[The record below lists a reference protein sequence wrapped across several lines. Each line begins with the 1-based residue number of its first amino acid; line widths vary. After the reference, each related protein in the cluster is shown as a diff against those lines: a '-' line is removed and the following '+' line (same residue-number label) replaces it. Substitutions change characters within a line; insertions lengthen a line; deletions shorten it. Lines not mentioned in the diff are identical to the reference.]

1 MCLNSFRHKFSLM
14 WFSARSRMY
23 LSERLLVEPRATIL
37 SRLWIK
43 EAKLFYLNNES
54 ETREDDFVEKQIDDL
69 EQEIYSSNNRN
80 NPLRYTD
87 DDLIT
92 SIDIIHQQLQGLGNN
107 TTKTHFLESVCLN
120 NSAIGK
126 NFEDKYAFLDFIT
139 CDMLYKTLGSDID
152 LENNITF

>member
-69 EQEIYSSNNRN
+69 EQELYSSNNRN

>member
-1 MCLNSFRHKFSLM
+1 MCFNSFRHKFSLM

-69 EQEIYSSNNRN
+69 EQELSSSNNRN

-87 DDLIT
+87 YALIT
-92 SIDIIHQQLQGLGNN
+92 SIDIIHQQLQCLGNN
-107 TTKTHFLESVCLN
+107 TTRTHFLESVCLKY
-120 NSAIGK
+120 SAIAK

>member
-69 EQEIYSSNNRN
+69 EQELYSSNNKN

-92 SIDIIHQQLQGLGNN
+92 SIDIIHQQLQSLGNN

>member
-1 MCLNSFRHKFSLM
+1 M

-69 EQEIYSSNNRN
+69 EQELSSSNNRN

-87 DDLIT
+87 YALIT

-107 TTKTHFLESVCLN
+107 TTRTNFPESVCLN

-152 LENNITF
+152 LENNITFWLYI

>member
-23 LSERLLVEPRATIL
+23 LSERLLVEPRATFL

-69 EQEIYSSNNRN
+69 EQELYSSNNRN

-152 LENNITF
+152 HENNITL

>member
-1 MCLNSFRHKFSLM
+1 MCLNLFRHKFPLM

-23 LSERLLVEPRATIL
+23 LSERLLVEPRATFL

-43 EAKLFYLNNES
+43 EAKMFYLNNES

-69 EQEIYSSNNRN
+69 EQELYSSNDKN
-80 NPLRYTD
+80 NQLRYTD

-92 SIDIIHQQLQGLGNN
+92 SIEMIHQQLQGLGNN
-107 TTKTHFLESVCLN
+107 TTRTHFPDSVCLK

-126 NFEDKYAFLDFIT
+126 NFEDKYAYLDFIT

>member
-1 MCLNSFRHKFSLM
+1 M

-23 LSERLLVEPRATIL
+23 LSERLLVEPRATFL

-54 ETREDDFVEKQIDDL
+54 ETREDDFVEKQIDGL
-69 EQEIYSSNNRN
+69 EQELYLSNNKN
-80 NPLRYTD
+80 IPFRYTD

-92 SIDIIHQQLQGLGNN
+92 SINIIHQQLQGLGNN

-152 LENNITF
+152 HENNITFWLYI

>member
-1 MCLNSFRHKFSLM
+1 MCLNLFRHKFPLM

-23 LSERLLVEPRATIL
+23 LSERLLVEPRATFL

-43 EAKLFYLNNES
+43 EAKMFYLNNES

-80 NPLRYTD
+80 NPSRYTD

-126 NFEDKYAFLDFIT
+126 NFEDKYAVLDFIT

>member
-1 MCLNSFRHKFSLM
+1 MCLNLFRHKFPLM
-14 WFSARSRMY
+14 WFSACSRMY

-43 EAKLFYLNNES
+43 EAKLFYLNKES

-69 EQEIYSSNNRN
+69 EQELYSSNNRN
-80 NPLRYTD
+80 KPLTYTD

-92 SIDIIHQQLQGLGNN
+92 SIDIIHQQLQCLGNN

>member
-1 MCLNSFRHKFSLM
+1 MGFPLM

-23 LSERLLVEPRATIL
+23 LSERLLVGPRATFL

-43 EAKLFYLNNES
+43 EAKMFYLNNES

-69 EQEIYSSNNRN
+69 QQELYSSNNIN

-107 TTKTHFLESVCLN
+107 TTKTHFLDSVFLN

>member
-1 MCLNSFRHKFSLM
+1 MCLNLFRHKFPLM

-23 LSERLLVEPRATIL
+23 LSERLLVERRATFL

-43 EAKLFYLNNES
+43 EAKMFYLNNES

-69 EQEIYSSNNRN
+69 EQELYSSNNKN
-80 NPLRYTD
+80 NQLGYTD

-92 SIDIIHQQLQGLGNN
+92 SIEMINQQLQGLGNN
-107 TTKTHFLESVCLN
+107 TTRTHFLESGCLI

-126 NFEDKYAFLDFIT
+126 NFEDKYAYLDFIT

-152 LENNITF
+152 LENNINF

>member
-1 MCLNSFRHKFSLM
+1 MCLNLFRHKFPLM

-69 EQEIYSSNNRN
+69 EQELYSSNNRN

>member
-1 MCLNSFRHKFSLM
+1 M
-14 WFSARSRMY
+14 
-23 LSERLLVEPRATIL
+23 
-37 SRLWIK
+37 
-43 EAKLFYLNNES
+43 FYLNKES
-54 ETREDDFVEKQIDDL
+54 ETRQDDFMEKQIDDL
-69 EQEIYSSNNRN
+69 EQELYSSNNRN

-107 TTKTHFLESVCLN
+107 TTRTHFPENVRLN

-152 LENNITF
+152 LENNITFWLYIYTTNQNLKEIYFLCLELTKIVDQYNLPINGAMIMYPIW

>member
-1 MCLNSFRHKFSLM
+1 MCLNSFRHKFPLM

-23 LSERLLVEPRATIL
+23 LSERLPVEPRATIL

-69 EQEIYSSNNRN
+69 EQELYSSNNRN

-107 TTKTHFLESVCLN
+107 TTRTHFLESVCLK

>member
-69 EQEIYSSNNRN
+69 EQELYSSNNRN
-80 NPLRYTD
+80 NPLRCTD

>member
-1 MCLNSFRHKFSLM
+1 MCLNLFRHKFPLM
-14 WFSARSRMY
+14 WFSACSRMY
-23 LSERLLVEPRATIL
+23 LSERLLVEPRATFL

-43 EAKLFYLNNES
+43 EAKMFYLNNES

-69 EQEIYSSNNRN
+69 EQELYSSNNKN
-80 NPLRYTD
+80 NQLRYTD

-92 SIDIIHQQLQGLGNN
+92 SIEMIHQQLQGIGND
-107 TTKTHFLESVCLN
+107 TTRTHFPESVCLN
-120 NSAIGK
+120 NSAIAK
-126 NFEDKYAFLDFIT
+126 HFEDKYAYLDFIT

>member
-1 MCLNSFRHKFSLM
+1 M

-69 EQEIYSSNNRN
+69 EQELYSSNNRN

-107 TTKTHFLESVCLN
+107 TTKTHFLESVHLN

>member
-1 MCLNSFRHKFSLM
+1 MCLNSFRHKFPLM

-107 TTKTHFLESVCLN
+107 TTKTHFLESVFLN

>member
-69 EQEIYSSNNRN
+69 EQELYSSNNRN
-80 NPLRYTD
+80 NPLRCTD

-92 SIDIIHQQLQGLGNN
+92 SIDIIHQQLQSLGNN

>member
-1 MCLNSFRHKFSLM
+1 MCLNSFRHKFPLM

-23 LSERLLVEPRATIL
+23 LSERLLVEPRATFL

-43 EAKLFYLNNES
+43 EAKMFYLNNES

-69 EQEIYSSNNRN
+69 EQELYSSNNKN

-107 TTKTHFLESVCLN
+107 TTRTHFLASVCLK
-120 NSAIGK
+120 NSAIAK

-139 CDMLYKTLGSDID
+139 CDMLYKTLGNDID

>member
-1 MCLNSFRHKFSLM
+1 MFD
-14 WFSARSRMY
+14 
-23 LSERLLVEPRATIL
+23 
-37 SRLWIK
+37 
-43 EAKLFYLNNES
+43 LNNES

-69 EQEIYSSNNRN
+69 EEELYSSNNRN

-92 SIDIIHQQLQGLGNN
+92 SIEMIHQQLQGIGND
-107 TTKTHFLESVCLN
+107 TTRTHFPESVCLN
-120 NSAIGK
+120 NSAIAK
-126 NFEDKYAFLDFIT
+126 HFEDKYAYLDFIT

>member
-54 ETREDDFVEKQIDDL
+54 ETREDDFVEKQIDGL

>member
-1 MCLNSFRHKFSLM
+1 MCLNLFRHKFPLM

-23 LSERLLVEPRATIL
+23 LSERLLVEPRATFL

-43 EAKLFYLNNES
+43 EAKMFYLNNES

-69 EQEIYSSNNRN
+69 EQELYSSNDRN
-80 NPLRYTD
+80 NQLRYID
-87 DDLIT
+87 DDLIA
-92 SIDIIHQQLQGLGNN
+92 SIEMIHQQLQGLGNN
-107 TTKTHFLESVCLN
+107 TTRTHFLESACSN

-126 NFEDKYAFLDFIT
+126 NFEDKYAYLDFIT